1 MEEYH
6 DEKNGGQGKGG
17 DVHMPFCT
25 SPAGHR
31 HKQKMTVSINRLPE
45 KFTISLHSIYGE
57 LIIILYYKDM
67 RDMKDMQCLPAVPRI
82 AIKEDNE

>member
-1 MEEYH
+1 
-6 DEKNGGQGKGG
+6 
-17 DVHMPFCT
+17 MPFYIPLT
-25 SPAGHR
+25 GILR
-31 HKQKMTVSINRLPE
+31 TYKIIVSLYRLNE

-67 RDMKDMQCLPAVPRI
+67 KDMQCLPAVPRI